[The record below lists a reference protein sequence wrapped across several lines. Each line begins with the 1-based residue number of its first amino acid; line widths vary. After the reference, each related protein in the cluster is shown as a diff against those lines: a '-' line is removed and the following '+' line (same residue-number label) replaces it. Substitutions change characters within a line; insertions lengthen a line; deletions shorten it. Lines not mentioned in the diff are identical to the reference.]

1 VLVVRWLLV
10 LTVLA
15 VVVVGLVLGVRAIA
29 KALSGD
35 DDASPEAEQS
45 APAPDAETSEEP
57 EPETTEPA
65 ECTPADVTV
74 ALTADAPA
82 YALGQTAV
90 FTLSITHVGTVPCT
104 MDAGRTAAE
113 LVISSG
119 ADRIWSSADC
129 EPGDPRLLLLD
140 GGNSDVSTIEWAT
153 NRSAPEC
160 PADLP
165 QIGAGTY
172 QAVVTTPEITTEPV
186 VFSVG

>member
-1 VLVVRWLLV
+1 MVRWLLV

-15 VVVVGLVLGVRAIA
+15 VVVLGLVLGVRAVA
-29 KALSGD
+29 DAVRGD
-35 DDASPEAEQS
+35 DTTSPEAQQSS
-45 APAPDAETSEEP
+45 APATDAETSEEP
-57 EPETTEPA
+57 APEPA
-65 ECTPADVTV
+65 GPVECTAADVTV
-74 ALTADAPA
+74 ALTSDAPA
-82 YALGQTAV
+82 YTLGQTAV

-104 MDAGRTAAE
+104 MDAGRSAAE
-113 LVISSG
+113 LVITSG
-119 ADRIWSSADC
+119 EDRVWSSADC

-172 QAVVTTPEITTEPV
+172 QAVLTTPAITTEPL
-186 VFSVG
+186 VFTVG

>member
-1 VLVVRWLLV
+1 MVRWVVV

-15 VVVVGLVLGVRAIA
+15 AVVVGLVLGVRAIA
-29 KALSGD
+29 NAISGD
-35 DDASPEAEQS
+35 DAASPEAEQS
-45 APAPDAETSEEP
+45 APTTDQETSEEP
-57 EPETTEPA
+57 APEPA
-65 ECTPADVTV
+65 GPVECTPADVTV
-74 ALTADAPA
+74 ALTADAPS
-82 YALGQTAV
+82 YAVGQTAV

-104 MDAGRTAAE
+104 VDAGRTAAE
-113 LVISSG
+113 LVITSG
-119 ADRIWSSADC
+119 EDRIWSSADC

-172 QAVVTTPEITTEPV
+172 QAVVTTPAITTEPV
-186 VFSVG
+186 VFSIG